1 MIYYPL
7 DIVIHLLN
15 NWGLDYLSLQSCP
28 VDYIPVAVP
37 DPALEIREEGGGQSP
52 WAWAPLA
59 PPWIC
64 HCVACVAEEAQG
76 LG

>member
-15 NWGLDYLSLQSCP
+15 NWGLDYLGLQSCP
-28 VDYIPVAVP
+28 VDCIPVAVP
-37 DPALEIREEGGGQSP
+37 DPDLEIREDGGRCLLGP
-52 WAWAPLA
+52 G
-59 PPWIC
+59 PPWPLPWNR

>member
-1 MIYYPL
+1 MIHPL
-7 DIVIHLLN
+7 YIVIHLLN

-28 VDYIPVAVP
+28 VDCIPVAVP
-37 DPALEIREEGGGQSP
+37 DPAHEIREEGVGGSLLGPGAP
-52 WAWAPLA
+52 WPL
-59 PPWIC
+59 PWIC

>member
-1 MIYYPL
+1 MIHPL
-7 DIVIHLLN
+7 YIVIHLLN

-28 VDYIPVAVP
+28 VDCIPVAVP
-37 DPALEIREEGGGQSP
+37 DPAHEIREGGGQSP
-52 WAWAPLA
+52 WAWVPLA

>member
-1 MIYYPL
+1 MIYPL
-7 DIVIHLLN
+7 YIVIHLLN

-28 VDYIPVAVP
+28 VDCIPVAVP
-37 DPALEIREEGGGQSP
+37 DPELEIREEVGGQSP
-52 WAWAPLA
+52 WAWVPLA

-64 HCVACVAEEAQG
+64 HCAACVAEEAQG

>member
-1 MIYYPL
+1 MIYPL
-7 DIVIHLLN
+7 YIVIHLLN

-28 VDYIPVAVP
+28 VDCIPVAVP
-37 DPALEIREEGGGQSP
+37 DSDLEIREEGGAVSLG
-52 WAWAPLA
+52 LA

>member
-1 MIYYPL
+1 MIYPL
-7 DIVIHLLN
+7 YIVIHLLN

-37 DPALEIREEGGGQSP
+37 DPDLREGGAVSLGLGP
-52 WAWAPLA
+52 PGPL
-59 PPWIC
+59 PWIR